1 MKKNKKKRNIN
12 WKSILYK
19 VRIFSTI
26 VFLVLLLFLVPN
38 ILNSGW
44 QGLLFLILSL
54 ILIGVSLYT
63 MLLKNNLMIDQIPY
77 NLLYIGMVSYL
88 FLISYRLLFDSRV
101 KLTMI
106 YEIDMTYFKVNY
118 LILSFIIIGIILYTI
133 LFTLEE
139 KKSVK

>member
-139 KKSVK
+139 KKV